1 MRNSLQT
8 LGRIKKFELDELQ
21 RRLAA
26 ELTQEENLENK
37 LKKLITDYEM
47 EKAFAQQNPG
57 IGDFGAY
64 TDLYLKRRRALE
76 KQLEAVRSR
85 IEKLRDEM
93 AEIFKERKTYEI
105 VDDNR
110 RRRRR
115 KEIDAREQKML
126 DEIGTNAY
134 IKKHQET

>member
-126 DEIGTNAY
+126 D
-134 IKKHQET
+134 

>member
-26 ELTQEENLENK
+26 ELEQEESLTGK
-37 LKKLITDYEM
+37 IKKLTADYEA
-47 EKAFAQQNPG
+47 EKLFAMQNPG

-76 KQLEAVRSR
+76 EKLEAVRRR
-85 IEKLRDEM
+85 IENLRDEM
-93 AEIFKERKTYEI
+93 AAAFKERKTYEI
-105 VDDNR
+105 VDENR
-110 RRRRR
+110 QKRRR

-134 IKKHQET
+134 IKKHHET

>member
-37 LKKLITDYEM
+37 LKKLIADYET

>member
-37 LKKLITDYEM
+37 LKKLITDYET

>member
-21 RRLAA
+21 RRLAT
-26 ELTQEENLENK
+26 ELEQETSLEK
-37 LKKLITDYEM
+37 QRRSLIADYEQ
-47 EKAFAQQNPG
+47 EKEFAQQNPG

-64 TDLYLKRRRALE
+64 TDLYLKRRRVLE
-76 KQLEAVRSR
+76 DNLTEVRQR
-85 IEKLRDEM
+85 IEALRDKM
-93 AEIFKERKTYEI
+93 AEVYKDRKTYEI

-110 RRRRR
+110 QKRRR

-126 DEIGTNAY
+126 DEIGTSAY
-134 IKKHQET
+134 IKKHQE